1 MVTCIFSDKISN
13 VYVATGL
20 QFKCPKEQLLDNIF
34 PYPLQFIFR
43 KRRKN
48 DNKEDNHHPSQSKRS
63 KRNPV
68 FQDSLDT
75 EIGIMARWPILI
87 HRLS

>member
-1 MVTCIFSDKISN
+1 MVGHSRGHSTVHLC
-13 VYVATGL
+13 
-20 QFKCPKEQLLDNIF
+20 
-34 PYPLQFIFR
+34 R